1 MIVNLVPELVN
12 QTVLLENS
20 KRYFKMEGFSGND
33 HFIKGIVAEFKRNF
47 VCTLNMNFLGLIK
60 KRQYRDLRKDLF
72 RQFYGV
78 YENNKFRK
86 LLYRKQKP
94 ALYMLKYPKFKLHAS
109 WVRIYNET
117 NRSHAWR
124 GDKGA
129 EKVKKF
135 FNSFPF
141 RKTLEFE
148 PLKYIVSTSLICFE
162 KLKREI
168 DRNKIKTLDDIL
180 NAIQI
185 PRDSSRLFLDE
196 CIGTEDVKL
205 PLVVDTKNKRKY
217 KNESFPRGQVTVIQT
232 LFQKNRIIKKLNK
245 HHNMELPLNG
255 VYKFI
260 GQSRGRSATTTT
272 IFEDIS
278 ATTDLLEYPLSEN
291 VNILI
296 KNSTEFVK
304 QRLIE
309 DRLFKLLSYSPREK
323 SYNIIVDITHPDDLE
338 HGILPKSVIKSINN
352 DNTDIPL
359 GWIDIG
365 VYLGSEQE
373 TNLSSVYGAIKYS
386 RSKNRHKDHVD
397 TAERIL
403 LSHHITKV
411 SKDLIL
417 RMDLLFEK
425 YNILNSTPRDL
436 KWRDFLSFTIEY
448 VNEFLSTKS
457 RENSISLSNY

>member
-1 MIVNLVPELVN
+1 MVDLKEMYKENSFLNIQKKIKHDLINNNLDDIRNRKTVIQELRVKLGLKNLRFIGINDSWITEYDWIGYSEIEKFLFSIPHPVRAYKLWAEVFTGQPLYSWTNKLIWWSIRVEPTDMIVNLVPELVN

-129 EKVKKF
+129 QKVKKF

-323 SYNIIVDITHPDDLE
+323 SYNIIVDITHPDDL
-338 HGILPKSVIKSINN
+338 
-352 DNTDIPL
+352 
-359 GWIDIG
+359 
-365 VYLGSEQE
+365 
-373 TNLSSVYGAIKYS
+373 
-386 RSKNRHKDHVD
+386 
-397 TAERIL
+397 
-403 LSHHITKV
+403 
-411 SKDLIL
+411 
-417 RMDLLFEK
+417 
-425 YNILNSTPRDL
+425 
-436 KWRDFLSFTIEY
+436 
-448 VNEFLSTKS
+448 
-457 RENSISLSNY
+457 